1 MVYEMLKSAI
11 NQYQNKTIF
20 MPFLRRCSNSPVLD
34 AEYEKK
40 GNICEHL
47 EKLGTQVYGIHKY
60 YKGEKLKLKLI
71 HVILNKYN
79 IDVLLDNNIYE
90 YLCEIKDKS
99 CEYAFP
105 RKESQYLHYK
115 AARTKRLIYYTLS
128 FNPERKTSE
137 MLSEVYENSESD
149 HERYKYD
156 CVLNV
161 YH

>member
-1 MVYEMLKSAI
+1 MRNTKRKE
-11 NQYQNKTIF
+11 TIVNIWKNWAHKF
-20 MPFLRRCSNSPVLD
+20 MGYIS
-34 AEYEKK
+34 
-40 GNICEHL
+40 I
-47 EKLGTQVYGIHKY
+47 T
-60 YKGEKLKLKLI
+60 KGEKLKLKLI
-71 HVILNKYN
+71 HVILNKYD

-105 RKESQYLHYK
+105 REESQYLHYK

-128 FNPERKTSE
+128 FNPERKTIE
-137 MLSEVYENSESD
+137 MLSEAYENSESD